1 MALHELIGNKEKAV
15 LHIAKAQL
23 GMSDEAY
30 SDMLES
36 VGVSSSRELDFKRYH
51 ELVERLTA
59 AGFRKTHKSAK
70 KSGMDKKFP
79 KEKAKMLSYMVAILS
94 ELKLPWSYVDGMEKR
109 MFGRDRLRF
118 LNGQETY
125 KLLQALII
133 YRDRQQKKLQEK
145 SE

>member
-1 MALHELIGNKEKAV
+1 MALNELIGNKEKAI

-36 VGVSSSRELDFKRYH
+36 VGVSSSKELDFKRYR
-51 ELVERLTA
+51 ELMERLKA
-59 AGFRKTHKSAK
+59 AGFRKVHKSAK

-79 KEKAKMLSYMVAILS
+79 REKAKMLSYMESILADL
-94 ELKLPWSYVDGMEKR
+94 ELPWSYADGMAKR
-109 MFGRDRLRF
+109 MFGSDRLRF
-118 LNGQETY
+118 LDGQQTY

-133 YRDRQQKKLQEK
+133 YQERQKKKLQENLA
-145 SE
+145 